1 MSQDLGKKGERSFC
15 ERACCK
21 EAESLIKQGKDLLE
35 MLDREKASLILGTE
49 WDKSQVRID
58 LDEVENFRKKQQQA
72 SASVLTFYIV
82 NNVCLLKIRSKHSS
96 NTLLRLLRIF
106 IRQTLI

>member
-1 MSQDLGKKGERSFC
+1 
-15 ERACCK
+15 
-21 EAESLIKQGKDLLE
+21 

-72 SASVLTFYIV
+72 SAPYQLMD
-82 NNVCLLKIRSKHSS
+82 LHSALES
-96 NTLLRLLRIF
+96 EK
-106 IRQTLI
+106 

>member
-1 MSQDLGKKGERSFC
+1 MSQDLGKKGERSPC

-21 EAESLIKQGKDLLE
+21 EAENLIKQGKDLLE

-49 WDKSQVRID
+49 WDKSQVPID

-72 SASVLTFYIV
+72 SAPSQIMDL
-82 NNVCLLKIRSKHSS
+82 HSALES
-96 NTLLRLLRIF
+96 EK
-106 IRQTLI
+106 